1 MRTFKTFS
9 YICVVLAIMAGT
21 SYSQEVVCYNKGELT
36 RIAERLA
43 RANECDTLLS
53 IANADIEDYETII
66 YNLEEVV
73 VLKDSIIT
81 LHLEDLKVC
90 NDNMNKTQEKIDKY
104 KKKLTRTRWIA
115 GGTGILAIV
124 GILIAILL

>member
-1 MRTFKTFS
+1 MRIFN
-9 YICVVLAIMAGT
+9 IIICCVVLAMAGT
-21 SYSQEVVCYNKGELT
+21 SYSQEVVCYNKSELT

-90 NDNMNKTQEKIDKY
+90 NDNMNKAQEKIDKY
-104 KKKLTRTRWIA
+104 KKKLIRTRWIA
-115 GGTGILAIV
+115 GGTGILCII